1 MPDKCLPV
9 TVCMPLKG
17 LCVCVFF
24 WQEQIYTGTDIST
37 LLKEVQKAQDII
49 NKIKEMRRGLL
60 GTALVS
66 VMDEVSA

>member
-1 MPDKCLPV
+1 M
-9 TVCMPLKG
+9 
-17 LCVCVFF
+17 FAS
-24 WQEQIYTGTDIST
+24 QEQIYTGTDIST

-66 VMDEVSA
+66 VMDEVSASLTWWTHPKESSAQLKSSTV